1 MSGAFIGLFVI
12 ASLVALFYYTKF
24 EQSEKEYYKLHKEH
38 IKALGENG
46 KLRSRVKDLQSY
58 KDDISKTFKILDN
71 ELVMINEHINQ
82 QKKDDQNDSVGER
95 GRGRV
100 EEGGTSVL
108 PPMLTPEI
116 LNRLFDGINSE
127 RVFTAEISMPA
138 STGND
143 VEGEAAES
151 GAVRGSLIE
160 PLRMANNRYE
170 EFLM

>member
-24 EQSEKEYYKLHKEH
+24 EQSEREYYKLHKEH
-38 IKALGENG
+38 IKTLGENS

-82 QKKDDQNDSVGER
+82 QKKDERNEQNDSVRARGGEDET
-95 GRGRV
+95 GN
-100 EEGGTSVL
+100 SVL

-127 RVFTAEISMPA
+127 RVLSTISTTVPDE
-138 STGND
+138 ND
-143 VEGEAAES
+143 GERDAARPS
-151 GAVRGSLIE
+151 IE